1 MGRGSCRIA
10 VDSCVSTCLGRA
22 LDNQHSQQPA
32 DDGTGVKGFDFR
44 TVEHIVEIL
53 QFLRRVEKKFENLC
67 ILLVRGV

>member
-32 DDGTGVKGFDFR
+32 VDGTGVKGFDFR
-44 TVEHIVEIL
+44 TVEPHSRNIAISE
-53 QFLRRVEKKFENLC
+53 ES
-67 ILLVRGV
+67 